1 MAHQLPR
8 PGKKLCMPF
17 TLKVAPFIV
26 GAVNH
31 QHHVRFANWLV
42 MFRIASSI
50 GMESNALP
58 LKGSLNGVCRRI
70 LVHVEQFVLEVC
82 VFRS

>member
-31 QHHVRFANWLV
+31 QHRAICELARNVPDRLLDWD
-42 MFRIASSI
+42 
-50 GMESNALP
+50 
-58 LKGSLNGVCRRI
+58 GV
-70 LVHVEQFVLEVC
+70 
-82 VFRS
+82 